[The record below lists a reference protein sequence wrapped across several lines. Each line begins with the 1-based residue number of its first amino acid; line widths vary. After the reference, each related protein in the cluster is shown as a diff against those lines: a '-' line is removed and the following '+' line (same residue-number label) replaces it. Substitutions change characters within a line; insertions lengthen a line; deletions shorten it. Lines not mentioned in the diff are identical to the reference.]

1 MLSTNS
7 KLQMKKHR
15 AVNAVLLVA
24 SRLRR
29 FQFISSRFLA
39 IANTAAFSH
48 SILSSRSLNRS
59 NRDATLTVRA
69 MSMPPLGV
77 KRLYSIHRPGDRT
90 SGIRACI
97 QPTSISHFSLIRP
110 VPRPALQQST
120 GVSCHQ
126 SICDVGVR
134 RSCAPG
140 RSLLA
145 SSFAAWRHPL
155 PSARSVRCSTP
166 LDQQ

>member
-77 KRLYSIHRPGDRT
+77 KRLYSIHRPGDGT

-97 QPTSISHFSLIRP
+97 QPTSISHFSLISGRCHDPLCSSPP
-110 VPRPALQQST
+110 VCR
-120 GVSCHQ
+120 
-126 SICDVGVR
+126 I
-134 RSCAPG
+134 
-140 RSLLA
+140 LA
-145 SSFAAWRHPL
+145 RLVTSFATKDDEIDRFAHL
-155 PSARSVRCSTP
+155 CN
-166 LDQQ
+166 DF